1 MIHQHL
7 DSQGLGLIDEAYGE
21 LTSYSINPELTL
33 VKVQQ
38 SIKEVEQ

>member
-21 LTSYSINPELTL
+21 LTRYSIDPKLNL

-38 SIKEVEQ
+38 SVREVEQ